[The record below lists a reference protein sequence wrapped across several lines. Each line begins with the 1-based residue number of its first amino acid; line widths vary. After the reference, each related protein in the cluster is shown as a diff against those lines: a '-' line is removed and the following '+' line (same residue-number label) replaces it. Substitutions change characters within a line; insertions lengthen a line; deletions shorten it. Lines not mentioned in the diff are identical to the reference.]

1 MRVLQFSLSVI
12 FRRDRRQNRHI
23 HDTTH
28 VDTTVYPPAP
38 PLLQNSN
45 WVRHNTRGHYSLPTR
60 PSPPPKLYTGYHT
73 VSFTMELPCTSVMV
87 PGKPSCGAIWTLPCT
102 LKRSRRT
109 LLRRISKCTP
119 WGIILTLHAI
129 SAPGAQL
136 LTFTKYF
143 CAGTTTYTV
152 TQYSADVGGA

>member
-23 HDTTH
+23 HGTTH
-28 VDTTVYPPAP
+28 VDTIVYPP
-38 PLLQNSN
+38 PLPSSKTLYWVPYGLVYNGTSMYFGDGPWKTFVWCNLNS
-45 WVRHNTRGHYSLPTR
+45 SLHL
-60 PSPPPKLYTGYHT
+60 K
-73 VSFTMELPCTSVMV
+73 
-87 PGKPSCGAIWTLPCT
+87 TLP
-102 LKRSRRT
+102 RT

-152 TQYSADVGGA
+152 TQCSADGGGA

>member
-12 FRRDRRQNRHI
+12 FRRARRQNRHI
-23 HDTTH
+23 HGTTRGH
-28 VDTTVYPPAP
+28 YSLMPPAP
-38 PLLQNSN
+38 PLLQNSILGTAQ
-45 WVRHNTRGHYSLPTR
+45 HTRTR
-60 PSPPPKLYTGYHT
+60 QFSPPP
-73 VSFTMELPCTSVMV
+73 LPSSKTLHWVPYSLVYIGTSMYFGDGPWKTFVWCNLNSSLHL
-87 PGKPSCGAIWTLPCT
+87 KTLP
-102 LKRSRRT
+102 RT

-143 CAGTTTYTV
+143 CAGTTTYTA
-152 TQYSADVGGA
+152 TQYSADGGGA